1 MQVELLVGGPLAV
14 RPASHLPRDGI
25 SKIQNFLGIQSIR
38 FLNSGSAMFSQ
49 VRFRNSL
56 GMIEYTTLV
65 GRLSSVLP
73 TVFCVCAISLL
84 FWVKK
89 MPDVCAKT
97 PGLRF

>member
-14 RPASHLPRDGI
+14 RLASHLPRDGI
-25 SKIQNFLGIQSIR
+25 SKSSI
-38 FLNSGSAMFSQ
+38 FSAFNSDFTMSSQ

-56 GMIEYTTLV
+56 GMIKYTTLV